1 MTTPRTSPYLSNR
14 SAVDDAEFEF
24 RQELRAMFTVDTQ
37 QHLQTYFTLVQQL
50 TAQSWG
56 ADIQHIY
63 RAVHTVKGGAAT
75 VEADAML
82 RAATVLEDLLSD
94 LRYLELAPP
103 LEDGQL
109 IQVLV
114 EAGELLSS
122 SIEISETGEQA
133 IAQVQPTV
141 QRLQTIQEQVKQR
154 YIPDWSELKQVCQE
168 FAVQGFDLVVLELE
182 MALSNL
188 QPPGSVP
195 EVAVE
200 TAQQTLMQL
209 TQIGQDLQFAEGWT
223 VLLQQCEALT
233 AQSDS
238 TLWHSVWP
246 EMFEGLKACAK
257 QGGELG
263 ELNVEQLSERCAP
276 MHWISEIDAIAA
288 ASLDLPELLEMP
300 AMRSLETDSSPD
312 IDNIFDL
319 NGLED
324 LTDGL
329 DNLNFDALAS
339 QATFAPLDSF
349 AALAEDGPEFF
360 DFKDPIQNLSSLP
373 EDKAP
378 APVLLDLQPRLDC
391 QPFQDKT
398 DLETLDV
405 QRGLDELSDLGNLND
420 LNDLD
425 SLENLDTLEGL
436 SDLGTLGDLSDL
448 GSFGDPQG
456 LDEWDDPELA
466 ILQSEVEGLGLSIP
480 EPTPFKP
487 MPFKPTPFKIDS
499 GLFPQNEAVPTPAA
513 GETAPVIP
521 EVISNSK
528 QGVQIPVPLERLD
541 QSAQQVVETL
551 LSARSVMNS
560 SQTLQSQMTQLNSLT
575 QESAQFVT
583 RLRQLQDDYALLR
596 SLSDEQDSSNNLAL
610 ERYRQGYSTINRLL
624 ENVLRMSELGQEIET
639 VNRQAVSRLE
649 TLNRSILTLKDGI
662 ETSRLI
668 PFRNLTLRSKA
679 ILRDLTNRYGKP
691 AELVA
696 TGEQVELDA
705 GIAQQIEPLL
715 LHLLRNAYDHGIESI
730 EERLAKGK
738 PMQGK
743 IALSLQRRGNLYRLT
758 VEDDGRGLDSN
769 AIRRQAQEKGFPL
782 AQTRTPAE
790 LLAVLCQPGFSS
802 RSVVSEVSGR
812 GVGMDVVVGQVE
824 AMGGKLNLQTHLG
837 QGTSF
842 MLEIPAPQ
850 LLVPCVSIRAGDRT
864 IALPSE
870 EILETVLISSIQA
883 HPSATQGSLCTWTVT
898 TRRGEAPGF
907 DLSNYWSASRRSR
920 DIEDGRSLPDTAICI
935 RTRQNSHSA
944 DTSDLWLIADDL
956 LGQED
961 LLINPLPSP
970 LVSPAGLL
978 GVSLQP
984 DGCLISILDP
994 IALAEA
1000 IRSAPVSIETASAP
1014 PSVAEPES
1022 SAISVLVVDDA
1033 ALMRRRMEGSLH
1045 TCGFATHACGD
1056 GVEALNWIQNHGLP
1070 DLLIT
1075 DIEMPNMDGFTLID
1089 RCRQSGMEMPILVV
1103 SSRLSEEWGGEAKR
1117 LGATDYLNK
1126 GFSTAE
1132 LIDKVAQCLGVTV
1145 AMVKE

>member
-1 MTTPRTSPYLSNR
+1 
-14 SAVDDAEFEF
+14 
-24 RQELRAMFTVDTQ
+24 
-37 QHLQTYFTLVQQL
+37 
-50 TAQSWG
+50 
-56 ADIQHIY
+56 
-63 RAVHTVKGGAAT
+63 
-75 VEADAML
+75 
-82 RAATVLEDLLSD
+82 
-94 LRYLELAPP
+94 
-103 LEDGQL
+103 
-109 IQVLV
+109 
-114 EAGELLSS
+114 
-122 SIEISETGEQA
+122 
-133 IAQVQPTV
+133 
-141 QRLQTIQEQVKQR
+141 
-154 YIPDWSELKQVCQE
+154 
-168 FAVQGFDLVVLELE
+168 
-182 MALSNL
+182 
-188 QPPGSVP
+188 
-195 EVAVE
+195 
-200 TAQQTLMQL
+200 
-209 TQIGQDLQFAEGWT
+209 
-223 VLLQQCEALT
+223 
-233 AQSDS
+233 
-238 TLWHSVWP
+238 
-246 EMFEGLKACAK
+246 
-257 QGGELG
+257 
-263 ELNVEQLSERCAP
+263 
-276 MHWISEIDAIAA
+276 
-288 ASLDLPELLEMP
+288 
-300 AMRSLETDSSPD
+300 
-312 IDNIFDL
+312 
-319 NGLED
+319 
-324 LTDGL
+324 
-329 DNLNFDALAS
+329 
-339 QATFAPLDSF
+339 
-349 AALAEDGPEFF
+349 
-360 DFKDPIQNLSSLP
+360 
-373 EDKAP
+373 
-378 APVLLDLQPRLDC
+378 LLDLQPRLDC

-405 QRGLDELSDLGNLND
+405 QRSLDELSDLGN

-425 SLENLDTLEGL
+425 SLENLDTLEDL

-448 GSFGDPQG
+448 GSFGDLQG
-456 LDEWDDPELA
+456 LDEWDDPDLA

-480 EPTPFKP
+480 EPT
-487 MPFKPTPFKIDS
+487 PFKPTPFKIDS

-513 GETAPVIP
+513 DETAPVIP

-649 TLNRSILTLKDGI
+649 TLDRSILTLKDGI

-668 PFRNLTLRSKA
+668 PFRNLTLRAKA

-705 GIAQQIEPLL
+705 GIAQRLEPLL

-730 EERLAKGK
+730 KERLAKGK

-758 VEDDGRGLDSN
+758 VEDDGRGLDSD

-920 DIEDGRSLPDTAICI
+920 DMEDGRSLPDTAICI

-1014 PSVAEPES
+1014 PSVAEPKS

-1045 TCGFATHACGD
+1045 TYGFAAHTCGD
-1056 GVEALNWIQNHGLP
+1056 GVEALNWIQTHGLP

-1075 DIEMPNMDGFTLID
+1075 DIETPNMDGFTLMD

-1132 LIDKVAQCLGVTV
+1132 LIDKVTQCLGVTV